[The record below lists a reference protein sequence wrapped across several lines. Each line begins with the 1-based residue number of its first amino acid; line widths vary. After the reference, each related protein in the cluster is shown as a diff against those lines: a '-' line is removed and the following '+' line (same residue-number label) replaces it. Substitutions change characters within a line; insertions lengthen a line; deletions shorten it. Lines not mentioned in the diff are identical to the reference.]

1 MPRGEQEEER
11 TRNKQDDGGRST
23 NGDRLAAAANEDPKK
38 DNKKKAIESIEEQA
52 GQDRKDCDKGRRGG
66 HPDTGAAWHCGQLLF
81 LGKNPENPARRGQQE
96 DKERTS
102 ASGVASWLSYWCLSA
117 LWRRLACCHAY
128 TLTGCVA
135 MLWSCGFRACRLALS
150 H

>member
-81 LGKNPENPARRGQQE
+81 LGKNPENPA
-96 DKERTS
+96 
-102 ASGVASWLSYWCLSA
+102 
-117 LWRRLACCHAY
+117 CCHAY